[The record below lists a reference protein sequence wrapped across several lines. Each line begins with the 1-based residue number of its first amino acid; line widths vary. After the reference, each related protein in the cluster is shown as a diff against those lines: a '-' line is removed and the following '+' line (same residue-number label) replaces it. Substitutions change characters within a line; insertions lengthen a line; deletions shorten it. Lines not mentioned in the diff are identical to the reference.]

1 MAYKHTCLVK
11 NGIFYS
17 VCVHIWHLW
26 LQIGRPLYTEDSI
39 SPIGGGA
46 ARQQSQSV
54 LLVDEVRPVDEGT
67 YTCTAQNLQG
77 AKSVSATIKVVP
89 KAKPKKP

>member
-1 MAYKHTCLVK
+1 MENLH
-11 NGIFYS
+11 
-17 VCVHIWHLW
+17 W
-26 LQIGRPLYTEDSI
+26 LQIGRPLYTQDSI
-39 SPIGGGA
+39 SPVGGGA

-54 LLVDEVRPVDEGT
+54 LLVDEVRDVDQGT

-77 AKSVSATIKVVP
+77 STSVSTTVTVVP